1 VILLDTP
8 TKAGARLAIPS
19 LAAPIGSLISGVVMS
34 RWGRLAY
41 LVRAGCLLMCIGNLL
56 VMSIQFHDA
65 EWKYLTYVIPASLGQ
80 GIVYPGILFTF
91 LAAFDHTG
99 KLGHHHVGRSGLI
112 TPIRSRCVCIHC
124 LPGSVSRDC
133 LGRCHYLSH
142 YSEYNTLRPFEG
154 LEWNTR
160 QMESNIPQMEHHCDM
175 KDG

>member
-1 VILLDTP
+1 
-8 TKAGARLAIPS
+8 
-19 LAAPIGSLISGVVMS
+19 MS

-99 KLGHHHVGRSGLI
+99 KLGHYHVGRSGLI
-112 TPIRSRCVCIHC
+112 TSIRSRCVCIHC
-124 LPGSVSRDC
+124 LPDSVSRDC
-133 LGRCHYLSH
+133 LGCCHYLSH
-142 YSEYNTLRPFEG
+142 YSEYITLRPFEG

-160 QMESNIPQMEHHCDM
+160 QMESNISQMELQCEM
-175 KDG
+175 KHWLTLAIDVVLDYRADSTLRFRHTGPAP